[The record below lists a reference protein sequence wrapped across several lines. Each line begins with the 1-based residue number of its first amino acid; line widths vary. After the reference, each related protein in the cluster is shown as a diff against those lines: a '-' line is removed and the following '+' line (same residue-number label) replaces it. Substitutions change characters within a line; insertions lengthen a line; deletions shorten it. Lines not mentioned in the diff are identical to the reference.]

1 LIKRNNKKVIPVRD
15 SSCLNCGHPFFG
27 REKFCADC
35 GQANKGNKITFRS
48 FVHEIFNG
56 LFSFD
61 TKFWRTIIPLLTS
74 PGKVSKNYVS
84 GKRNRYSNP
93 FRFYLTISILFFL
106 IVGISKSKEKFEKLT
121 KENSETIGE
130 ILQKEFKKNTK
141 ELKKQDIDSLKKEM
155 HDELDNSFIPIP
167 KGIQNKNLADL
178 ETDVKDTTA
187 IKPKNR
193 PSFDDD
199 TKLGEFINYQIK
211 YPESKIDPALDSL
224 QYAKNFTNRFL
235 YTRATIINSF
245 LKDENNIG
253 KFADDFLSYG
263 SISLFVFLPLFT
275 LFLRFLYFRRKHTYV
290 DHLIFVFHTQTVLF
304 MLLSIVYLISFF
316 TDITHTWI
324 TFILFLLYL
333 FLAMKK
339 FYNQGY
345 FKTVVKFLLLNIA
358 YLFMGTIGVII
369 VGLISFVLY

>member
-1 LIKRNNKKVIPVRD
+1 
-15 SSCLNCGHPFFG
+15 
-27 REKFCADC
+27 
-35 GQANKGNKITFRS
+35 
-48 FVHEIFNG
+48 
-56 LFSFD
+56 
-61 TKFWRTIIPLLTS
+61 
-74 PGKVSKNYVS
+74 
-84 GKRNRYSNP
+84 
-93 FRFYLTISILFFL
+93 
-106 IVGISKSKEKFEKLT
+106 
-121 KENSETIGE
+121 
-130 ILQKEFKKNTK
+130 
-141 ELKKQDIDSLKKEM
+141 M

-345 FKTVVKFLLLNIA
+345 FKTGVKFLLLNVA